1 MGMFSRIM
9 IANRGEIAL
18 RIIRACREMGI
29 ETVAICSKSDKNA
42 MYLRQADITVC
53 VGPSEADGSYL
64 NIPSI
69 ISAAE
74 ITDIEAIHPG
84 YGFLS
89 EVSHF
94 AEVCESSKIV
104 FIGPKS
110 EVLKKLGNKTEARK
124 IAVACKVPVV
134 PGSESVIKSQQQ
146 ALDVAHKIGYPVIIK
161 ASSGGGGRGMRVA
174 HNDISLVNSLA
185 IAQREAESAFKD
197 PSIYIEKYIED
208 TRHVEVQI
216 FGDNYGNII
225 HLGERDCTLQ
235 RKHQKLVEESP
246 SPNISDRLRDEIC
259 KAAIKI
265 AKAVNYTNA
274 GTVEFL
280 VNKEGDFYFIEV
292 NTRLQVE
299 HPVTEMVTGI
309 DLVKQQIRIA
319 SGERLNIK
327 QKRVRPRGVAIEC
340 RINAED
346 PNNEFRPQP
355 GKITLYNPPGG
366 RGVRVD
372 SHVHGGYE
380 VPPYYDSM
388 ISKLIV
394 YQKTREEAI
403 ACMKRALSEYVIEGI
418 KTTIPLNLELIAHP
432 QFANGNINTNFVEN
446 LLSKSQHS

>member
-1 MGMFSRIM
+1 MV
-9 IANRGEIAL
+9 ANRGEIAL
-18 RIIRACREMGI
+18 RIIRACRELGI
-29 ETVAICSKSDKNA
+29 ETVAICSKSDENA
-42 MYLRQADITVC
+42 LYLKQAEITVC
-53 VGPSEADGSYL
+53 VGPPDAEGSYL

-89 EVSHF
+89 EVGHF
-94 AEVCESSKIV
+94 AEVCESSNIV
-104 FIGPKS
+104 FIGPGS
-110 EVLKKLGNKTEARK
+110 EILKKLGNKTEARK
-124 IAVACKVPVV
+124 LAIANKVPVV

-185 IAQREAESAFKD
+185 VAQREAEAAFKD
-197 PSIYIEKYIED
+197 SSIYIEKYIED

-235 RKHQKLVEESP
+235 RRHQKLIEESP
-246 SPNISDRLRDEIC
+246 SPGISERLRDEIC

-265 AKAVNYTNA
+265 ARAVNYKNA

-280 VNKEGDFYFIEV
+280 VDKEGNFYFIEV

-319 SGERLNIK
+319 YGERLNLK
-327 QKRVRPRGVAIEC
+327 QKKIKNQGVSIEC
-340 RINAED
+340 RIYAED
-346 PNNEFRPQP
+346 PYNGFRPQP
-355 GKITLYNPPGG
+355 GKITVYNPPGG

-372 SHVHGGYE
+372 SHVHSGYE
-380 VPPYYDSM
+380 VPPYYDSL

-394 YQKTREEAI
+394 FQKTREEAI
-403 ACMKRALSEYVIEGI
+403 ACMKRALSEYIIEGI
-418 KTTIPLNLELIAHP
+418 KTTIPLNLELITHP
-432 QFANGNINTNFVEN
+432 QFANGNINTNFVET
-446 LLSKSQHS
+446 LLSKKVNTN

>member
-1 MGMFSRIM
+1 MFSRIM

-29 ETVAICSKSDKNA
+29 ETVVICSKADESA
-42 MYLRQADITVC
+42 AYLKQADITVC
-53 VGPSEADGSYL
+53 VGPADAESSYL

-89 EVSHF
+89 EVGHF
-94 AEVCESSKIV
+94 AEVCESSNIV
-104 FIGPKS
+104 FIGPRS
-110 EVLKKLGNKTEARK
+110 EVLKKLGNKTEARR
-124 IAVACKVPVV
+124 IAIAHKVPVV

-185 IAQREAESAFKD
+185 IAQREAEAAFKD

-235 RKHQKLVEESP
+235 RRHQKLIEESP
-246 SPNISDRLRDEIC
+246 SPHISERLREEIC

-265 AKAVNYTNA
+265 ARAVNYTNA

-280 VNKEGDFYFIEV
+280 VDKEGNFYFIEV

-309 DLVKQQIRIA
+309 DLVKQQIMIA
-319 SGERLNIK
+319 YGERLNVK
-327 QKRVRPRGVAIEC
+327 QKKIHNQGVAIEC
-340 RINAED
+340 RVYAED
-346 PNNEFRPQP
+346 PYNGFRPQP
-355 GKITLYNPPGG
+355 GKITTYYHPGG

-372 SHVHGGYE
+372 SHVHAGYE
-380 VPPYYDSM
+380 MPPYYDSL

-394 YQKTREEAI
+394 YQRTREEAI
-403 ACMKRALSEYVIEGI
+403 ACMRRALSEYVIEGI
-418 KTTIPLNLELIAHP
+418 KTTIPLALDLITHP

-446 LLSKSQHS
+446 LLSKN

>member
-1 MGMFSRIM
+1 M

-29 ETVAICSKSDKNA
+29 ETVVICSKADEGA
-42 MYLRQADITVC
+42 AYLKQADITVC
-53 VGPSEADGSYL
+53 VGPADAESSYL

-89 EVSHF
+89 EVGHF
-94 AEVCESSKIV
+94 AEVCESSNIV
-104 FIGPKS
+104 FIGPRS
-110 EVLKKLGNKTEARK
+110 EVLKKLGNKTEARR
-124 IAVACKVPVV
+124 IAIAHKVPVV

-235 RKHQKLVEESP
+235 RRHQKLIEESP
-246 SPNISDRLRDEIC
+246 SPHISERLREEIC
-259 KAAIKI
+259 KAAIKL

-280 VNKEGDFYFIEV
+280 VDKEGNFYFIEV

-309 DLVKQQIRIA
+309 DLVKQQIMIA
-319 SGERLNIK
+319 YGERLNVK
-327 QKRVRPRGVAIEC
+327 QKKIHNQGVAIEC
-340 RINAED
+340 RVYAED
-346 PNNEFRPQP
+346 PYNGFRPQP
-355 GKITLYNPPGG
+355 GKITTYYHPGG

-372 SHVHGGYE
+372 SHVHAGYE
-380 VPPYYDSM
+380 MPPYYDSL

-394 YQKTREEAI
+394 YQRTREEAI
-403 ACMKRALSEYVIEGI
+403 ACMRRALSEYVIEGI
-418 KTTIPLNLELIAHP
+418 KTTIPLALDLITHP

-446 LLSKSQHS
+446 LLSKN

>member
-1 MGMFSRIM
+1 MFSRIM
-9 IANRGEIAL
+9 VANRGEIAL

-42 MYLRQADITVC
+42 MYLKQADIPVC
-53 VGPSEADGSYL
+53 IGPSDAEGSYL
-64 NIPSI
+64 NIPGI

-94 AEVCESSKIV
+94 AEVCESSKII

-124 IAVACKVPVV
+124 IAIANKIPVV
-134 PGSESVIKSQQQ
+134 PGSESVVKSQQQ
-146 ALDVAHKIGYPVIIK
+146 ALDVAHMIGYPVIIK

-185 IAQREAESAFKD
+185 VAQREAEAAFKD

-235 RKHQKLVEESP
+235 RRHQKLIEESP
-246 SPNISDRLRDEIC
+246 SPHISERLREEMC

-280 VNKEGDFYFIEV
+280 VDKLGNFYFIEV

-319 SGERLNIK
+319 YGERLNIK

-346 PNNEFRPQP
+346 PQNGFRPNP

-372 SHVHGGYE
+372 SHVYSGYE
-380 VPPYYDSM
+380 IPPYYDSM

-403 ACMKRALSEYVIEGI
+403 ACMKRALKEYIIEGV

-432 QFANGNINTNFVEN
+432 QFASGNINTNFVEN
-446 LLSKSQHS
+446 LLAKNQH

>member
-1 MGMFSRIM
+1 MFSRIM
-9 IANRGEIAL
+9 VANRGEIAL

-29 ETVAICSKSDKNA
+29 ETVAVCSKADKNA
-42 MYLRQADITVC
+42 RYLAQADIRVC
-53 VGPSEADGSYL
+53 IGPAEADGSYL

-89 EVSHF
+89 EVGHF
-94 AEVCESSKIV
+94 AEVCESSNIV
-104 FIGPKS
+104 FIGPKA
-110 EVLKKLGNKTEARK
+110 ETLMKLGNKTEARK
-124 IAVACKVPVV
+124 LAIESKVPVV
-134 PGSESVIKSQQQ
+134 PGSESVIKSQQE

-161 ASSGGGGRGMRVA
+161 ASAGGGGRGMRVA

-185 IAQREAESAFKD
+185 VAQREAGAAFKD
-197 PSIYIEKYIED
+197 PSIYIEKYVEN

-235 RKHQKLVEESP
+235 RRHQKIIEESP
-246 SPNISDRLRDEIC
+246 SPGISERLREEMC
-259 KAAIKI
+259 KSAIKI
-265 AKAVNYTNA
+265 ARAVNYKNA

-280 VNKEGDFYFIEV
+280 VDREGNYYFIEV

-309 DLVKQQIRIA
+309 DLVKQQIKVA
-319 SGERLNIK
+319 YGERLNLK
-327 QKRVRPRGVAIEC
+327 QKKVQMQGVSIEC
-340 RINAED
+340 RIYAED
-346 PNNEFRPQP
+346 PYNGFRPQP
-355 GKITLYNPPGG
+355 GKITEYNAPGG

-372 SHVHGGYE
+372 SHVHAGYE
-380 VPPYYDSM
+380 VSPYYDSL

-394 YQKTREEAI
+394 YQKTREDAI
-403 ACMKRALSEYVIEGI
+403 ACMKRALREYTIEGI
-418 KTTIPLNLELIAHP
+418 KTTIPLNLELISHP
-432 QFANGNINTNFVEN
+432 QFATGNINTNFVEG
-446 LLSKSQHS
+446 LLSRG

>member
-1 MGMFSRIM
+1 MFSRIM

-29 ETVAICSKSDKNA
+29 ETVVICSKADESA
-42 MYLRQADITVC
+42 AYLKQADITVC
-53 VGPSEADGSYL
+53 VGPADAESSYL

-94 AEVCESSKIV
+94 AEVCESSNIV
-104 FIGPKS
+104 FIGPRS
-110 EVLKKLGNKTEARK
+110 EVLKKLGNKTEARR
-124 IAVACKVPVV
+124 IAIAHKVPVV

-185 IAQREAESAFKD
+185 IAQREAEAAFKD

-235 RKHQKLVEESP
+235 RRHQKLIEESP
-246 SPNISDRLRDEIC
+246 SPHISERLREEIC

-265 AKAVNYTNA
+265 ARAVNYTNA

-280 VNKEGDFYFIEV
+280 VDKEGNFYFIEV

-319 SGERLNIK
+319 YGERLNVK
-327 QKRVRPRGVAIEC
+327 QKNIRNQGVSIEC
-340 RINAED
+340 RVYAED
-346 PNNEFRPQP
+346 PYNGFRPQP
-355 GKITLYNPPGG
+355 GKITTYYHPGG

-372 SHVHGGYE
+372 SHVHAGYE
-380 VPPYYDSM
+380 MPSYYDSL

-394 YQKTREEAI
+394 YQRTREEAI
-403 ACMKRALSEYVIEGI
+403 ACMRSALCEYVIEGI
-418 KTTIPLNLELIAHP
+418 KTTIPLSLELITHP

-446 LLSKSQHS
+446 LLSKN

>member
-1 MGMFSRIM
+1 MV
-9 IANRGEIAL
+9 ANRGEIAL
-18 RIIRACREMGI
+18 RIIRACRELEI
-29 ETVAICSKSDKNA
+29 ETVAICSKADERAS
-42 MYLRQADITVC
+42 YLKLADITVC
-53 VGPSEADGSYL
+53 VGPEDAEGSYL

-89 EVSHF
+89 EVGHF
-94 AEVCESSKIV
+94 AEVCESSNIV

-110 EVLKKLGNKTEARK
+110 DVLKKLGNKTEARK
-124 IAVACKVPVV
+124 IAIANKIPVV
-134 PGSESVIKSQQQ
+134 PGSESVINNQQH
-146 ALDVAHKIGYPVIIK
+146 ALEVAHKIGYPVIIK
-161 ASSGGGGRGMRVA
+161 ASAGGGGRGMRVA

-185 IAQREAESAFKD
+185 VAQREAEASFKD
-197 PSIYIEKYIED
+197 PSVYIEKYIEN
-208 TRHVEVQI
+208 TRHVEIQI
-216 FGDNYGNII
+216 LGDNYGNIF

-235 RKHQKLVEESP
+235 RRHQKIIEESP
-246 SPNISDRLRDEIC
+246 SPGISERLREEIC
-259 KAAIKI
+259 KAATKI

-280 VNKEGDFYFIEV
+280 VDKEGNFYFIEV

-309 DLVKQQIRIA
+309 DLVKQQIRVA
-319 SGERLNIK
+319 SGERLNLK
-327 QKRVRPRGVAIEC
+327 QKKINNQGVSIEC

-346 PNNEFRPQP
+346 PQNEFRPQP
-355 GKITLYNPPGG
+355 GKITAYHTPGG
-366 RGVRVD
+366 YGVRVD
-372 SHVHGGYE
+372 SHAHNGYE
-380 VPPYYDSM
+380 ISPYYDSL

-418 KTTIPLNLELIAHP
+418 KTTIPLNLELISHP
-432 QFANGNINTNFVEN
+432 QFASGNINTIFVEN
-446 LLSKSQHS
+446 LLSKS

>member
-1 MGMFSRIM
+1 MFSRIM

-29 ETVAICSKSDKNA
+29 ETVVICSKADEGA
-42 MYLRQADITVC
+42 AYLKQADITVC
-53 VGPSEADGSYL
+53 VGPADAESSYL

-89 EVSHF
+89 EVGHF
-94 AEVCESSKIV
+94 AEVCESSNIV
-104 FIGPKS
+104 FIGPRS
-110 EVLKKLGNKTEARK
+110 EVLKKLGNKTEARR
-124 IAVACKVPVV
+124 IAIAHKVPVV

-146 ALDVAHKIGYPVIIK
+146 ALDVVHKIGYPVIIK

-185 IAQREAESAFKD
+185 IAQREAGAAFKD

-235 RKHQKLVEESP
+235 RRHQKLIEESP
-246 SPNISDRLRDEIC
+246 SPYISERLREDLC

-265 AKAVNYTNA
+265 ARAVNYTNA

-280 VNKEGDFYFIEV
+280 VDKEGNFYFIEV
-292 NTRLQVE
+292 NTRIQVE

-309 DLVKQQIRIA
+309 DLVKQQIMIA
-319 SGERLNIK
+319 YGERLNVK
-327 QKRVRPRGVAIEC
+327 QKKIHNQGVAIEC
-340 RINAED
+340 RVYAED
-346 PNNEFRPQP
+346 PYNGFRPQP
-355 GKITLYNPPGG
+355 GKITTYYHPGG

-372 SHVHGGYE
+372 SHVHAGYE
-380 VPPYYDSM
+380 MPPYYDSL

-394 YQKTREEAI
+394 YQRTREEAI
-403 ACMKRALSEYVIEGI
+403 ACMRRALSEYVIEGI
-418 KTTIPLNLELIAHP
+418 KTTIPLSLELITHP

-446 LLSKSQHS
+446 LLSKN

>member
-1 MGMFSRIM
+1 MFSRIM

-29 ETVAICSKSDKNA
+29 ETVVICSKADENA
-42 MYLRQADITVC
+42 AYLKQADITVC
-53 VGPSEADGSYL
+53 VGPADAESSYL

-89 EVSHF
+89 EVGHF
-94 AEVCESSKIV
+94 AEVCESSNIV
-104 FIGPKS
+104 FIGPRS
-110 EVLKKLGNKTEARK
+110 DVLKKLGNKTEARK
-124 IAVACKVPVV
+124 LAIAHKVPVV

-185 IAQREAESAFKD
+185 IAQREAEAAFKD

-235 RKHQKLVEESP
+235 RRHQKLIEESP
-246 SPNISDRLRDEIC
+246 SPHISERLREDLC

-265 AKAVNYTNA
+265 ARAVNYTNA

-280 VNKEGDFYFIEV
+280 VDKEGNFYFIEV

-309 DLVKQQIRIA
+309 DLVKQQIMIA
-319 SGERLNIK
+319 YGERLNIK
-327 QKRVRPRGVAIEC
+327 QKKIHNQGVAIEC
-340 RINAED
+340 RVYAED
-346 PNNEFRPQP
+346 PHNGFRPQP
-355 GKITLYNPPGG
+355 GKITTYYHPGG

-372 SHVHGGYE
+372 SHVHAGYDI
-380 VPPYYDSM
+380 PPYYDSL

-403 ACMKRALSEYVIEGI
+403 ACMRRALSEYVIEGI
-418 KTTIPLNLELIAHP
+418 KTTIPLSLELITHP

-446 LLSKSQHS
+446 LLSKN

>member
-1 MGMFSRIM
+1 MFSRIM

-29 ETVAICSKSDKNA
+29 ETVVIYSKGEENA
-42 MYLRQADITVC
+42 AYLKQADITVC
-53 VGPSEADGSYL
+53 VGPADSESSYL

-89 EVSHF
+89 EVGHF
-94 AEVCESSKIV
+94 AEVCESSNIV
-104 FIGPKS
+104 FIGPRS
-110 EVLKKLGNKTEARK
+110 DVLKKLGNKTEARNLAIAHK
-124 IAVACKVPVV
+124 IPVV

-146 ALDVAHKIGYPVIIK
+146 ALDVAHKLGYPVIIK
-161 ASSGGGGRGMRVA
+161 ASFGGGGRGMRVA

-185 IAQREAESAFKD
+185 IAQREAEAAFKD

-235 RKHQKLVEESP
+235 RRHQKLIEESP
-246 SPNISDRLRDEIC
+246 SPHISERLREEIC

-265 AKAVNYTNA
+265 ARAVNYTNA

-280 VNKEGDFYFIEV
+280 VDKLGNFYFIEV

-319 SGERLNIK
+319 YGERLNIK
-327 QKRVRPRGVAIEC
+327 QKKIHNQGVAIEC
-340 RINAED
+340 RVYAED
-346 PNNEFRPQP
+346 PYNGFRPQP
-355 GKITLYNPPGG
+355 GKITTYYQPGG

-372 SHVHGGYE
+372 SHVYAGYDI
-380 VPPYYDSM
+380 PPYYDSL
-388 ISKLIV
+388 ISKLVV

-403 ACMKRALSEYVIEGI
+403 ACMRRALSEYVIEGI
-418 KTTIPLNLELIAHP
+418 KTTIPLSLELITHP

-446 LLSKSQHS
+446 LLSKN

>member
-1 MGMFSRIM
+1 MFSRIM

-29 ETVAICSKSDKNA
+29 ETVVICSKADEGA
-42 MYLRQADITVC
+42 AYLKQADITVC
-53 VGPSEADGSYL
+53 VGPADAESSYL

-89 EVSHF
+89 EVGHF
-94 AEVCESSKIV
+94 AEVCESSNIV
-104 FIGPKS
+104 FIGPRS
-110 EVLKKLGNKTEARK
+110 EVLKKLGNKTEARR
-124 IAVACKVPVV
+124 IAIAHKVPVV

-146 ALDVAHKIGYPVIIK
+146 ALDVVHKIGYPVIIK

-185 IAQREAESAFKD
+185 IAQREAEAAFKD

-235 RKHQKLVEESP
+235 RRHQKLIEESP
-246 SPNISDRLRDEIC
+246 SPHISERLREEIC

-265 AKAVNYTNA
+265 ARAVNYTNA

-280 VNKEGDFYFIEV
+280 VDKEGNFYFIEV
-292 NTRLQVE
+292 NTRIQVE

-309 DLVKQQIRIA
+309 DLVKQQIMIA
-319 SGERLNIK
+319 YGERLNVK
-327 QKRVRPRGVAIEC
+327 QKKIHNQGVAIEC
-340 RINAED
+340 RVYAED
-346 PNNEFRPQP
+346 PYNGFRPQP
-355 GKITLYNPPGG
+355 GKITTYYHPGG

-372 SHVHGGYE
+372 SHVHAGYE
-380 VPPYYDSM
+380 MPPYYDSL

-394 YQKTREEAI
+394 YQRTREEAI
-403 ACMKRALSEYVIEGI
+403 ACMRRALSEYVIEGI
-418 KTTIPLNLELIAHP
+418 KTTIPLSLDLITHP

-446 LLSKSQHS
+446 LLSKN

>member
-1 MGMFSRIM
+1 MFSRIM
-9 IANRGEIAL
+9 VANRGEIAL
-18 RIIRACREMGI
+18 RIIRACRELEI
-29 ETVAICSKSDKNA
+29 ETVAICSKADERAS
-42 MYLRQADITVC
+42 YLKLADITVC
-53 VGPSEADGSYL
+53 VGPEDAEGSYL

-89 EVSHF
+89 EVGHF
-94 AEVCESSKIV
+94 AEVCESSNIV

-110 EVLKKLGNKTEARK
+110 DVLKKLGNKTEARK
-124 IAVACKVPVV
+124 IAIANKIPVV
-134 PGSESVIKSQQQ
+134 PGSESVIKNQQH
-146 ALDVAHKIGYPVIIK
+146 ALEVAHKIGYPVIIK
-161 ASSGGGGRGMRVA
+161 ASAGGGGRGMRVA

-185 IAQREAESAFKD
+185 VAQREAEASFKD
-197 PSIYIEKYIED
+197 PSVYIEKYIEN
-208 TRHVEVQI
+208 TRHVEIQI
-216 FGDNYGNII
+216 LGDNYGNIF

-235 RKHQKLVEESP
+235 RRHQKIIEESP
-246 SPNISDRLRDEIC
+246 SPGISERLREEIC
-259 KAAIKI
+259 KAATKI

-280 VNKEGDFYFIEV
+280 VDKEGNFYFIEV

-309 DLVKQQIRIA
+309 DLVKQQIRVA
-319 SGERLNIK
+319 SGERLNLK
-327 QKRVRPRGVAIEC
+327 QKKIKNQGVSIEC

-346 PNNEFRPQP
+346 PQNEFRPQP
-355 GKITLYNPPGG
+355 GKITAYHTPGG
-366 RGVRVD
+366 YGVRVD
-372 SHVHGGYE
+372 SHAHNGYE
-380 VPPYYDSM
+380 ISPYYDSL

-418 KTTIPLNLELIAHP
+418 KTTIPLNLELISHP
-432 QFANGNINTNFVEN
+432 QFASGNINTIFVEN
-446 LLSKSQHS
+446 LLSKS

>member
-1 MGMFSRIM
+1 MFSRIM

-29 ETVAICSKSDKNA
+29 ETVVICSKADENA
-42 MYLRQADITVC
+42 AYLKQADITVC
-53 VGPSEADGSYL
+53 VGPADAESSYL

-89 EVSHF
+89 EVGHF
-94 AEVCESSKIV
+94 AEVCESSNIV
-104 FIGPKS
+104 FIGPRS
-110 EVLKKLGNKTEARK
+110 DVLKKLGNKTEARK
-124 IAVACKVPVV
+124 LAIAHKVPVV

-185 IAQREAESAFKD
+185 IAQREAEAAFKD

-235 RKHQKLVEESP
+235 RRHQKLIEESP
-246 SPNISDRLRDEIC
+246 SPHISERLREDLC

-265 AKAVNYTNA
+265 ARAVNYTNA

-280 VNKEGDFYFIEV
+280 VDKLGNFYFIEV

-309 DLVKQQIRIA
+309 DLVKQQIMIA
-319 SGERLNIK
+319 YGERLNIK
-327 QKRVRPRGVAIEC
+327 QKKFI
-340 RINAED
+340 I
-346 PNNEFRPQP
+346 
-355 GKITLYNPPGG
+355 
-366 RGVRVD
+366 
-372 SHVHGGYE
+372 
-380 VPPYYDSM
+380 
-388 ISKLIV
+388 
-394 YQKTREEAI
+394 
-403 ACMKRALSEYVIEGI
+403 RA
-418 KTTIPLNLELIAHP
+418 
-432 QFANGNINTNFVEN
+432 
-446 LLSKSQHS
+446 

>member
-1 MGMFSRIM
+1 MFSRIM
-9 IANRGEIAL
+9 VANRGEIAL
-18 RIIRACREMGI
+18 RIIRACRELEI
-29 ETVAICSKSDKNA
+29 ETVAICSKADERAS
-42 MYLRQADITVC
+42 YLKLADITVC
-53 VGPSEADGSYL
+53 VGPEDAEGSYL

-89 EVSHF
+89 EVGHF
-94 AEVCESSKIV
+94 AEVCESSNIV

-110 EVLKKLGNKTEARK
+110 DVLKKLGNKTEARK
-124 IAVACKVPVV
+124 IAIANKIPVV
-134 PGSESVIKSQQQ
+134 PGSESVIKNQQH
-146 ALDVAHKIGYPVIIK
+146 ALEVAHKIGYPVIIK
-161 ASSGGGGRGMRVA
+161 ASAGGGGRGMRVA

-185 IAQREAESAFKD
+185 VAQREAETSFKD
-197 PSIYIEKYIED
+197 PSVYIEKYIEN
-208 TRHVEVQI
+208 TRHVEIQI
-216 FGDNYGNII
+216 LGDNYGNIF

-235 RKHQKLVEESP
+235 RRHQKIIEESP
-246 SPNISDRLRDEIC
+246 SPSISERLREEIC
-259 KAAIKI
+259 KAATKI

-280 VNKEGDFYFIEV
+280 VDKEGNFYFIEV

-309 DLVKQQIRIA
+309 DLVKQQIRVA
-319 SGERLNIK
+319 SGERLNLK
-327 QKRVRPRGVAIEC
+327 QKKIKNQGVSIEC

-346 PNNEFRPQP
+346 PQNEFRPQP
-355 GKITLYNPPGG
+355 GKITAYHTPGG
-366 RGVRVD
+366 YGVRVD
-372 SHVHGGYE
+372 SHAHNGYE
-380 VPPYYDSM
+380 ISPYYDSL

-418 KTTIPLNLELIAHP
+418 KTTIPLNLELISHP
-432 QFANGNINTNFVEN
+432 QFASGNINTIFVEN
-446 LLSKSQHS
+446 LLSKS

>member
-1 MGMFSRIM
+1 MFSRIM
-9 IANRGEIAL
+9 VANRGEIAL
-18 RIIRACREMGI
+18 RIIRTCREMGI
-29 ETVAICSKSDKNA
+29 ETVAICSKSDENA
-42 MYLRQADITVC
+42 LYLKQADITVC
-53 VGPSEADGSYL
+53 IGPPEAEGSYL

-89 EVSHF
+89 EVGHF
-94 AEVCESSKIV
+94 AEVCESSNIV

-124 IAVACKVPVV
+124 IAIANKVPVV
-134 PGSESVIKSQQQ
+134 PGSESVVKTQQH

-185 IAQREAESAFKD
+185 VAQREAEAAFKD
-197 PSIYIEKYIED
+197 PSIYIEKYVEN
-208 TRHVEVQI
+208 TRHIEVQI
-216 FGDNYGNII
+216 LGDNYGNII

-235 RKHQKLVEESP
+235 RRHQKIIEESP
-246 SPNISDRLRDEIC
+246 ASSISERLREEIC

-265 AKAVNYTNA
+265 ARAVNYTNA

-280 VNKEGDFYFIEV
+280 VDREGKFYFIEV

-309 DLVKQQIRIA
+309 DMVKQQIMIA
-319 SGERLNIK
+319 YGERLNLK
-327 QKRVRPRGVAIEC
+327 QKKIKHQGVAIEC

-346 PNNEFRPQP
+346 PHNSFRPHP
-355 GKITLYNPPGG
+355 GKITTYISPGG

-372 SHVHGGYE
+372 SHVHAGYE
-380 VPPYYDSM
+380 ITPYYDSL

-394 YQKTREEAI
+394 HQKTRDEAI
-403 ACMKRALSEYVIEGI
+403 ACMRRALSEYVIEGV

-446 LLSKSQHS
+446 LLSKN

>member
-1 MGMFSRIM
+1 MFSRIM

-29 ETVAICSKSDKNA
+29 ETVAICSKSDENA
-42 MYLRQADITVC
+42 MYLKQADITVC
-53 VGPSEADGSYL
+53 VGPPEAEGSYL
-64 NIPSI
+64 NVPSI

-104 FIGPKS
+104 FIGPRS
-110 EVLKKLGNKTEARK
+110 EVLKKLGNKTEAKK
-124 IAVACKVPVV
+124 IAIASKVPVV
-134 PGSESVIKSQQQ
+134 PGSESAIKSQQQ

-185 IAQREAESAFKD
+185 VAQREAEAAFKD

-208 TRHVEVQI
+208 TRHIEVQI

-235 RKHQKLVEESP
+235 RRHQKLIEESP
-246 SPNISDRLRDEIC
+246 SPHISERLREEIC

-265 AKAVNYTNA
+265 ARAVNYTNA

-280 VNKEGDFYFIEV
+280 VDKQGNFYFIEV

-319 SGERLNIK
+319 YGERLNIK
-327 QKRVRPRGVAIEC
+327 QKKVRPRGVSIEC

-346 PNNEFRPQP
+346 PQNGFRPQP

-372 SHVHGGYE
+372 SHVHAGYE
-380 VPPYYDSM
+380 IPPYYDSM

-394 YQKTREEAI
+394 HQKTREEAI
-403 ACMKRALSEYVIEGI
+403 ACMKRALSEYVIGGV
-418 KTTIPLNLELIAHP
+418 KTTIPLNLELISHP
-432 QFANGNINTNFVEN
+432 QFASGMINTLFVEN
-446 LLSKSQHS
+446 LLSKSQH

>member
-1 MGMFSRIM
+1 MFSRIL

-18 RIIRACREMGI
+18 RIIRACRELGI
-29 ETVAICSKSDKNA
+29 ETVVICSKADENA
-42 MYLRQADITVC
+42 LYLKQADITVC
-53 VGPSEADGSYL
+53 VGPPESEGSYL

-89 EVSHF
+89 EVAHF
-94 AEVCESSKIV
+94 AEVCESSNIV
-104 FIGPKS
+104 FIGPRAD
-110 EVLKKLGNKTEARK
+110 VLKKLGNKTEARK
-124 IAVACKVPVV
+124 IAIANKVPVV

-174 HNDISLVNSLA
+174 HNDISLVNLLSV
-185 IAQREAESAFKD
+185 AQREAAAAFKD
-197 PSIYIEKYIED
+197 ASVYIEKYIEN

-216 FGDNYGNII
+216 LGDNYGNIV

-235 RKHQKLVEESP
+235 RRHQKLVEESP
-246 SPNISDRLRDEIC
+246 SPAITQRLREEIC

-265 AKAVNYTNA
+265 ARAVNYTNA

-280 VNKEGDFYFIEV
+280 VDNNTGNFYFIEV

-309 DLVKQQIRIA
+309 DLVKQQIRVA
-319 SGERLNIK
+319 SGERLNLK
-327 QKRVRPRGVAIEC
+327 QKKVRNQGVAIEC

-346 PNNEFRPQP
+346 PQNGFRPQP
-355 GKITLYNPPGG
+355 GKVTIYNPPGG
-366 RGVRVD
+366 QGVRVD
-372 SHVHGGYE
+372 SHVHTGYE
-380 VPPYYDSM
+380 IPPYYDSL

-403 ACMKRALSEYVIEGI
+403 ACMKRALGEYAIGGI
-418 KTTIPLNLELIAHP
+418 KTTIPLQLELITHSQIAS
-432 QFANGNINTNFVEN
+432 GNINTNFVEN
-446 LLSKSQHS
+446 YLSRTKD

>member
-1 MGMFSRIM
+1 MFSRIM
-9 IANRGEIAL
+9 VANRGEIAL
-18 RIIRACREMGI
+18 RIIRACRELEI
-29 ETVAICSKSDKNA
+29 ETVAICSKADERAS
-42 MYLRQADITVC
+42 YLKLADITVC
-53 VGPSEADGSYL
+53 VGPEDAEGSYL

-89 EVSHF
+89 EVGHF
-94 AEVCESSKIV
+94 AEVCESSNIV

-110 EVLKKLGNKTEARK
+110 DVLKKLGNKTEARK
-124 IAVACKVPVV
+124 IAIANKIPVV
-134 PGSESVIKSQQQ
+134 PGSESVIKNQQH
-146 ALDVAHKIGYPVIIK
+146 ALEVAHKIGYPVIIK
-161 ASSGGGGRGMRVA
+161 ASAGGGGRGMRVA

-185 IAQREAESAFKD
+185 VAQREAEASFKD
-197 PSIYIEKYIED
+197 PSVYIEKYIEN
-208 TRHVEVQI
+208 TRHVEIQI
-216 FGDNYGNII
+216 LGDNYGNIF

-235 RKHQKLVEESP
+235 RRHQKIIEESP
-246 SPNISDRLRDEIC
+246 SPSISERLREEIC
-259 KAAIKI
+259 KAATKI

-280 VNKEGDFYFIEV
+280 VDKEGNFYFIEV

-309 DLVKQQIRIA
+309 DLVKQQIRVA
-319 SGERLNIK
+319 SGERLNLK
-327 QKRVRPRGVAIEC
+327 QKKIKNQGVSIEC

-346 PNNEFRPQP
+346 PQNEFRPQP
-355 GKITLYNPPGG
+355 GKITAYHTPGG
-366 RGVRVD
+366 YGVRVD
-372 SHVHGGYE
+372 SHAHNGYE
-380 VPPYYDSM
+380 ISPYYDSL

-418 KTTIPLNLELIAHP
+418 KTTIPLNLELISHP
-432 QFANGNINTNFVEN
+432 QFASGNINTIFVEN
-446 LLSKSQHS
+446 LLSKS

>member
-1 MGMFSRIM
+1 MFSRIM

-29 ETVAICSKSDKNA
+29 ETVVICSKADEGA
-42 MYLRQADITVC
+42 AYLKQADITVC
-53 VGPSEADGSYL
+53 VGPADAESSYL

-89 EVSHF
+89 EVGHF
-94 AEVCESSKIV
+94 AEVCESSNIV
-104 FIGPKS
+104 FIGPRS
-110 EVLKKLGNKTEARK
+110 DVLKKLGNKTEARR
-124 IAVACKVPVV
+124 IAIAHKVPVV

-185 IAQREAESAFKD
+185 IAQREAEAAFKD

-235 RKHQKLVEESP
+235 RRHQKLVEESP
-246 SPNISDRLRDEIC
+246 SPHISERLREEIC

-265 AKAVNYTNA
+265 ARAVNYTNA

-280 VNKEGDFYFIEV
+280 VDKEGNFYFIEV

-309 DLVKQQIRIA
+309 DLVKQQIMIA
-319 SGERLNIK
+319 YGERLNVK
-327 QKRVRPRGVAIEC
+327 QKKIHNQGVAIEC
-340 RINAED
+340 RVYAED
-346 PNNEFRPQP
+346 PYNGFRPQP
-355 GKITLYNPPGG
+355 GKITTYYHPGG

-372 SHVHGGYE
+372 SHVHAGYE
-380 VPPYYDSM
+380 MPPYYDSL

-394 YQKTREEAI
+394 YQRTREEAI
-403 ACMKRALSEYVIEGI
+403 ACMRRALSEYVIEGI
-418 KTTIPLNLELIAHP
+418 KTTIPLSLDLITHP

-446 LLSKSQHS
+446 LLSKN

>member
-1 MGMFSRIM
+1 MFSRIM

-29 ETVAICSKSDKNA
+29 ETVAVCSKADENA
-42 MYLRQADITVC
+42 RYLKQADFTVC
-53 VGPSEADGSYL
+53 VGPPEAEGSYM
-64 NIPSI
+64 NIPSL

-74 ITDIEAIHPG
+74 ITDIEAVHPG

-89 EVSHF
+89 EVGHF
-94 AEVCESSKIV
+94 AEVCESSNIV
-104 FIGPKS
+104 FIGPRS

-124 IAVACKVPVV
+124 IAIANKIPVV
-134 PGSESVIKSQQQ
+134 PGSESVIKNQQQ

-161 ASSGGGGRGMRVA
+161 ASSGGGGRGMRIA
-174 HNDISLVNSLA
+174 HNDITLVNSLS
-185 IAQREAESAFKD
+185 IAQREAEAAFKD
-197 PSIYIEKYIED
+197 SSIYIEKYIEN

-216 FGDNYGNII
+216 FGDAYGNII

-235 RKHQKLVEESP
+235 RRHQKLIEESP
-246 SPNISDRLRDEIC
+246 SPMISERLRDEIC

-280 VNKEGDFYFIEV
+280 VDKEGDFYFIEV

-299 HPVTEMVTGI
+299 HPVTEMVTGV

-319 SGERLNIK
+319 YGERLNLK
-327 QKRVRPRGVAIEC
+327 QKKISNQGVSIEC
-340 RINAED
+340 RVYAED
-346 PNNEFRPQP
+346 PYNGFRPQP

-372 SHVHGGYE
+372 SHVYTGYE
-380 VPPYYDSM
+380 ISPYYDSL

-394 YQKTREEAI
+394 HQKTREEAI
-403 ACMKRALSEYVIEGI
+403 ACMRRALGEYVIEGI
-418 KTTIPLNLELIAHP
+418 KTTIPLNLELVTHP
-432 QFANGNINTNFVEN
+432 QFASGDTNTNFVEN
-446 LLSKSQHS
+446 LLSKN

>member
-1 MGMFSRIM
+1 M
-9 IANRGEIAL
+9 IANIGEIAL

-29 ETVAICSKSDKNA
+29 ETVAICSKADENA
-42 MYLRQADITVC
+42 AYLKQADVTVC
-53 VGPSEADGSYL
+53 VGPADAESSYL

-89 EVSHF
+89 EVGHF
-94 AEVCESSKIV
+94 AEVCESSNIV
-104 FIGPKS
+104 FIGPRS
-110 EVLKKLGNKTEARK
+110 EVLKKLGNKTEARR
-124 IAVACKVPVV
+124 IAIAHKVPVV

-185 IAQREAESAFKD
+185 IAQREAEAAFKD

-235 RKHQKLVEESP
+235 RRHQKLIEESP
-246 SPNISDRLRDEIC
+246 SPHISERLREEIC

-265 AKAVNYTNA
+265 ARAVNYTNA

-280 VNKEGDFYFIEV
+280 VDKEGNFYFIEV

-309 DLVKQQIRIA
+309 DLVKQQIMIA
-319 SGERLNIK
+319 YGERLNVK
-327 QKRVRPRGVAIEC
+327 QKKIHNQGVAIEC
-340 RINAED
+340 RVYAED
-346 PNNEFRPQP
+346 PYNGFRPQP
-355 GKITLYNPPGG
+355 GKITTYYHPGG

-372 SHVHGGYE
+372 SHVHAGYE
-380 VPPYYDSM
+380 MPPYYDSL

-394 YQKTREEAI
+394 YQRTREEAI
-403 ACMKRALSEYVIEGI
+403 ACMRRALSEYVIEGI
-418 KTTIPLNLELIAHP
+418 KTTIPLSLDLITHP

-446 LLSKSQHS
+446 LLSKN

>member
-1 MGMFSRIM
+1 MV
-9 IANRGEIAL
+9 ANRGEIAL
-18 RIIRACREMGI
+18 RIIRACRELEI
-29 ETVAICSKSDKNA
+29 ETVAICSKADERAS
-42 MYLRQADITVC
+42 YLKLADITVC
-53 VGPSEADGSYL
+53 VGPEDAEGSYL

-89 EVSHF
+89 EVGHF
-94 AEVCESSKIV
+94 AEVCESSNIV

-110 EVLKKLGNKTEARK
+110 DVLKKLGNKTEARK
-124 IAVACKVPVV
+124 IAIANKIPVV
-134 PGSESVIKSQQQ
+134 PGSESVIKNQQH
-146 ALDVAHKIGYPVIIK
+146 ALEVAHKIGYPVIIK
-161 ASSGGGGRGMRVA
+161 ASAGGGGRGMRVA

-185 IAQREAESAFKD
+185 VAQREAEASFKD
-197 PSIYIEKYIED
+197 PSVYIEKYIEN
-208 TRHVEVQI
+208 TRHVEIQI
-216 FGDNYGNII
+216 LGDNYGNIF

-235 RKHQKLVEESP
+235 RRHQKIIEESP
-246 SPNISDRLRDEIC
+246 SPGISERLREEIC
-259 KAAIKI
+259 KAATKI

-280 VNKEGDFYFIEV
+280 VDKEGNFYFIEV

-309 DLVKQQIRIA
+309 DLVKQQIRVA
-319 SGERLNIK
+319 SGERLNLK
-327 QKRVRPRGVAIEC
+327 QKKIKNQGVSIEC

-346 PNNEFRPQP
+346 PQNEFRPQP
-355 GKITLYNPPGG
+355 GKITAYHTPGG
-366 RGVRVD
+366 YGVRVD
-372 SHVHGGYE
+372 SHAHNGYE
-380 VPPYYDSM
+380 ISPYYDSL

-418 KTTIPLNLELIAHP
+418 KTTIPLNLELISHP
-432 QFANGNINTNFVEN
+432 QFASGNINTIFVEN
-446 LLSKSQHS
+446 LLSKS

>member
-1 MGMFSRIM
+1 MV
-9 IANRGEIAL
+9 ANRGEIAL

-42 MYLRQADITVC
+42 MYLKQADIPVC
-53 VGPSEADGSYL
+53 IGPSDAEGSYL
-64 NIPSI
+64 NIPGI

-124 IAVACKVPVV
+124 IAIANKIPVV
-134 PGSESVIKSQQQ
+134 PGSESVVKSQQQ

-185 IAQREAESAFKD
+185 VAQREAEAAFKD
-197 PSIYIEKYIED
+197 SSIYIEKYIED
-208 TRHVEVQI
+208 ARHVEVQI

-235 RKHQKLVEESP
+235 RRHQKLIEESP
-246 SPNISDRLRDEIC
+246 SPHISERLREEIC

-280 VNKEGDFYFIEV
+280 VDKLGNFYFIEV

-319 SGERLNIK
+319 YGERLNIK

-346 PNNEFRPQP
+346 PQNGFRPNP

-372 SHVHGGYE
+372 SHVYSGYE
-380 VPPYYDSM
+380 IPPYYDSM
-388 ISKLIV
+388 ISKVIV

-403 ACMKRALSEYVIEGI
+403 ACMKRALKEYIIEGV
-418 KTTIPLNLELIAHP
+418 KTTIQLNLELIAHP
-432 QFANGNINTNFVEN
+432 QFASGDINTTFVEN
-446 LLSKSQHS
+446 LLAKNQH

>member
-1 MGMFSRIM
+1 MFSRIM
-9 IANRGEIAL
+9 VANRGEIAL
-18 RIIRACREMGI
+18 RVIRACREMGI
-29 ETVAICSKSDKNA
+29 ETVAICSKSDENA
-42 MYLRQADITVC
+42 RYLKQADITVC
-53 VGPSEADGSYL
+53 VGPSDAEGSYL

-89 EVSHF
+89 EVGHF
-94 AEVCESSKIV
+94 AEVCESSNIV

-124 IAVACKVPVV
+124 IAIANKIPVV

-146 ALDVAHKIGYPVIIK
+146 AIDVAHKIGYPVIIK

-174 HNDISLVNSLA
+174 HNNISLVNSLA

-197 PSIYIEKYIED
+197 PSIYIEKYIENA
-208 TRHVEVQI
+208 RHVEVQL

-235 RKHQKLVEESP
+235 RRHQKLIEESP
-246 SPNISDRLRDEIC
+246 SPSISERLREDIC
-259 KAAIKI
+259 KAAIKM

-280 VNKEGDFYFIEV
+280 VDKVGNFYFIEV

-299 HPVTEMVTGI
+299 HPVTEMVTGL
-309 DLVKQQIRIA
+309 DLVKLQIRTA
-319 SGERLNIK
+319 YGERLNIK
-327 QKRVRPRGVAIEC
+327 QKKIRNQGVSIEC
-340 RINAED
+340 RVYAED
-346 PNNEFRPQP
+346 PSNGFRPQP
-355 GKITLYNPPGG
+355 GKITMYNPPGG

-372 SHVHGGYE
+372 SHVHAGYE
-380 VPPYYDSM
+380 IPPYYDSL
-388 ISKLIV
+388 ISKVIV
-394 YQKTREEAI
+394 NQKTREEAI
-403 ACMKRALSEYVIEGI
+403 ACMKRALNEYEIEGI
-418 KTTIPLNLELIAHP
+418 KTTIPLSLELISHP
-432 QFANGNINTNFVEN
+432 QFASGNINTNFVEN
-446 LLSKSQHS
+446 LLSKS

>member
-1 MGMFSRIM
+1 MFSRIL

-18 RIIRACREMGI
+18 RIIRACRELGI
-29 ETVAICSKSDKNA
+29 ETVVICSKADENA
-42 MYLRQADITVC
+42 LYLKQADITVC
-53 VGPSEADGSYL
+53 VGPPESEGSYL

-89 EVSHF
+89 EVAHF
-94 AEVCESSKIV
+94 AEVCESSNIV
-104 FIGPKS
+104 FIGPRAD
-110 EVLKKLGNKTEARK
+110 VLKKLGNKTEARK
-124 IAVACKVPVV
+124 IAIANKVPVV

-174 HNDISLVNSLA
+174 HNDISLVNLLSV
-185 IAQREAESAFKD
+185 AQREAAAAFKD
-197 PSIYIEKYIED
+197 ASVYIEKYIEN

-216 FGDNYGNII
+216 LGDNYGNIV

-235 RKHQKLVEESP
+235 RRHQKLVEESP
-246 SPNISDRLRDEIC
+246 SPAITQRLREEIC

-265 AKAVNYTNA
+265 ARAVNYTNA

-280 VNKEGDFYFIEV
+280 VDNNTGNFYFIEV

-309 DLVKQQIRIA
+309 DLVKQQIRVA
-319 SGERLNIK
+319 SGERLNLK
-327 QKRVRPRGVAIEC
+327 QKKVRNQGVAIEC

-346 PNNEFRPQP
+346 PQNGFRPQP
-355 GKITLYNPPGG
+355 GKVTIYNPPGG
-366 RGVRVD
+366 QGVRVD
-372 SHVHGGYE
+372 SHVHTGYE
-380 VPPYYDSM
+380 IPPYYDSL

-403 ACMKRALSEYVIEGI
+403 ACMKRALGEYAIGGI
-418 KTTIPLNLELIAHP
+418 KTTIPLQLELITHS
-432 QFANGNINTNFVEN
+432 QFASGNINTNFVEN
-446 LLSKSQHS
+446 YLSRTKD